1 MLVSDIMR
9 GDVKT
14 ADAEDTFADVAKAM
28 RANGISSVVVLE
40 RDGTL
45 AGILTERD
53 IVNLVAAGGDPHAVK
68 VAHGMTRRHLET
80 VELKTDIGEAADRM
94 VSLNIR
100 HLPVVDKGKVVG
112 VALDPRPHEVGR
124 RGAHRR
130 PRDARHGALPEGAER
145 RERAPEAAPDEQL
158 ARREGGED
166 VGQAPQVLR
175 RRAGFLQLRGG
186 RVVGRFAAQDP
197 HGAHARRSRGAH
209 VVVEAVADH
218 HGAGGLDPG
227 GPHGVAE
234 QRRVGLLQTEV
245 FGHPPHLEEPAPIRR
260 ARAPCGPVRAGSR

>member
-112 VALDPRPHEVGR
+112 VLSIRDLTKWAAEELTGGHEMPDMARSQKALN
-124 RGAHRR
+124 
-130 PRDARHGALPEGAER
+130 
-145 RERAPEAAPDEQL
+145 AASE
-158 ARREGGED
+158 
-166 VGQAPQVLR
+166 
-175 RRAGFLQLRGG
+175 LQK
-186 RVVGRFAAQDP
+186 
-197 HGAHARRSRGAH
+197 
-209 VVVEAVADH
+209 
-218 HGAGGLDPG
+218 
-227 GPHGVAE
+227 
-234 QRRVGLLQTEV
+234 QRQM
-245 FGHPPHLEEPAPIRR
+245 
-260 ARAPCGPVRAGSR
+260 SS